1 MYKKLTKN
9 DIEIL
14 HEGQQ
19 IKRAVM
25 KKFGSVEEFAKAG
38 NVFLSL
44 DTINNYLRRS
54 KIDSDKFKYRLTI
67 AFMQG
72 YDEFVKTPEQ
82 QMKMFTDDIYTHITD
97 YHDEE
102 DINVIDKLKTLCEEY
117 SLKFELAKTHLIIG
131 MYYRQ
136 RNEFGKAYSHL
147 QIAEGELQLRNANQL
162 LVSLYAEQAVTY
174 FYAKEYKNAERLYSK
189 IEMRIA
195 DCSELDN
202 RALFNYLYYIGI
214 LYNNN
219 SKHELAH
226 GFFLKALEYANA
238 GLEHGSVVM
247 NIGLSWKRRGE
258 YHKAI
263 EYYKQALAEFS
274 EVEDISKCV
283 IYNNLAE
290 IYKILKDYD
299 SAISNTKRA
308 FELIGN
314 NKNSFYFMINLT
326 YVQILNDMGNID
338 FQSDE
343 IDNLLDMI
351 KSSEQYK
358 LQKKY
363 IIECLEYLFTV
374 ACNNKNF
381 EFMVELSKLIAF
393 LIRKGYNDEYT
404 KELKTIY
411 ADIHLSME

>member
-1 MYKKLTKN
+1 MRT
-9 DIEIL
+9 
-14 HEGQQ
+14 
-19 IKRAVM
+19 
-25 KKFGSVEEFAKAG
+25 G
-38 NVFLSL
+38 NIFLSI
-44 DTINNYLRRS
+44 DTVNNYLRRT

-72 YDEFVKTPEQ
+72 YDELVKTPEQ

-97 YHDEE
+97 YYDEE
-102 DINVIDKLKTLCEEY
+102 DIYVIDKLKTVCEEY
-117 SLKFELAKTHLIIG
+117 SLKFELAKTHLILG

-136 RNEFGKAYSHL
+136 RSEFGKAYIHL
-147 QIAEGELQLRNANQL
+147 QMAEDELQLRNANQL
-162 LVSLYAEQAVTY
+162 LVSLYNEQAIAY

-226 GFFLKALEYANA
+226 GFFTKALEYANA
-238 GLEHGSVVM
+238 GLEHGSAVM

-258 YHKAI
+258 YQKAI
-263 EYYKQALAEFS
+263 EYYTQALAEFRD
-274 EVEDISKCV
+274 VEDRSKCV

-290 IYKILKDYD
+290 IYRILKDYD
-299 SAISNTKRA
+299 SAIANIKRA
-308 FELIGN
+308 FELNGN
-314 NKNSFYFMINLT
+314 NKDGFYFIMNLT
-326 YVQILNDMGNID
+326 YVQIHNDMGNID
-338 FQSDE
+338 FRCSE
-343 IDNLLDMI
+343 IDNMLEMI
-351 KSSEQYK
+351 KWSEQYR

-363 IIECLEYLFTV
+363 ITECLNYLFTV
-374 ACNNKNF
+374 AYDNKNSW
-381 EFMVELSKLIAF
+381 FMAELSKLIAF